1 MQATQLLC
9 LTNAGAWFDSVFN
22 IATTNINNSKL
33 DAAAKILPAGAA

>member
-22 IATTNINNSKL
+22 IATNINNSKL
-33 DAAAKILPAGAA
+33 DATAKILPAGAA